1 MTGSGEM
8 TGDEALERAYAELLN
23 FADEEERRGD
33 PEKAAALRFAAAVT
47 LHHHGDPEAGAERVE
62 RERRRV
68 IEEQKEWLEDILAG
82 LLSNGVRHNE
92 IHIHRHP
99 RRTVVTVRGVA
110 KYELERTPRD
120 AASPGAG
127 ILR

>member
-1 MTGSGEM
+1 MILRRPPRC
-8 TGDEALERAYAELLN
+8 ALPR
-23 FADEEERRGD
+23 
-33 PEKAAALRFAAAVT
+33 PST

-82 LLSNGVRHNE
+82 LLSNGVPHNE

-110 KYELERTPRD
+110 KYELELHSARC
-120 AASPGAG
+120 SIAG
-127 ILR
+127 GRILP